1 MAEHKNMKEYHGQ
14 IQEALDDKFLR
25 KTLDKFA
32 VDYKAN
38 RARIFE
44 GWNVP
49 ELVSEV
55 AEIKDNAAQHMM
67 ELFEQFKAEAE
78 KRGVHVHLASTG
90 AEANR
95 IIARIAK
102 DCGARVM
109 MQSEELS
116 GDFKTSDSA
125 VINVLYQLQE
135 NGEELPETTVLLH
148 CSSPLTLAQDIDGTV
163 RLVSSGKC
171 DSALSVTPV
180 YKYFWKQDATTGE
193 VVEDGHDR
201 RIRQV
206 RQERS
211 PKYLETGAVYAMNT
225 QGFLENKTR
234 LFGHTDFYEMPF
246 ERFCDIDTQ
255 ADLTV
260 AEILIAAQIQ
270 NGLR

>member
-1 MAEHKNMKEYHGQ
+1 MSATLAKEVPMTTRNTLAVIPARGGSKGIFKKNISPLYGKPMLHW
-14 IQEALDDKFLR
+14 I
-25 KTLDKFA
+25 
-32 VDYKAN
+32 
-38 RARIFE
+38 I
-44 GWNVP
+44 
-49 ELVSEV
+49 
-55 AEIKDNAAQHMM
+55 
-67 ELFEQFKAEAE
+67 AEA
-78 KRGVHVHLASTG
+78 KKSRHITQIIVSTDSD
-90 AEANR
+90 E
-95 IIARIAK
+95 IARIAK

-125 VINVLYQLQE
+125 VINVLYQLRE
-135 NGEELPETTVLLH
+135 NGEKLPETTVLLH